1 LSVAGRPTLAAL
13 AAGAMTIGLAACGGG
28 SDSGTTASGTATNPG
43 AISPT
48 MPQAEVIAK
57 QFPKPKPIEN
67 APVGAMKAIE
77 AGRKACRGKTPTQ
90 VRDEFM
96 AAAKESGEL
105 NEGQEQMLHELPHF
119 EKQARTSPDFAAGQL
134 AAGVYEATLPERM
147 ARSGYQG
154 CVYELALQLRRELTQ
169 GGNKSN
175 K

>member
-1 LSVAGRPTLAAL
+1 
-13 AAGAMTIGLAACGGG
+13 MTIALAACGG
-28 SDSGTTASGTATNPG
+28 SDSSTTQSVANSNAG
-43 AISPT
+43 AISPN

-77 AGRKACRGKTPTQ
+77 AGRRACRGKTPTQ

-96 AAAKESGEL
+96 AAAKNSGEL
-105 NEGQEQMLHELPHF
+105 NEGQEQMLSELPHF

-134 AAGVYEATLPERM
+134 AAGVYEATLTERM

-154 CVYELALQLRRELTQ
+154 CVYELALQLRRELTH
-169 GGNKSN
+169 GGKKNGK
-175 K
+175 